1 MNRQK
6 ENELIVKTISERI
19 INKSN
24 NIDITTFQL
33 DTISMILLDISKSL
47 AIIANIENN

>member
-24 NIDITTFQL
+24 NIDTTTFQL